1 MDRPSPAPAT
11 PLPPT
16 PAAPGVDVTGLL
28 LAWKR
33 GDQAAT
39 DQLVVA
45 VYDELHRQA
54 GWAMRREGGEHTLQA
69 TALVHESYLRLVD
82 QRRVEWRNRA
92 HFFAIASTVMRRI
105 LVDHARARLT
115 AKRGGG
121 VAPITLAGAEH
132 GGPQET
138 DDVDL
143 LALHEALER
152 LAALDPEQARLV
164 ELRYFGGLTIEE
176 TAEALGVSPATVKRE
191 WALARAWLRR
201 ELSVEGT

>member
-1 MDRPSPAPAT
+1 M
-11 PLPPT
+11 PLPIDDSDAG
-16 PAAPGVDVTGLL
+16 AASPDVTGLL
-28 LAWKR
+28 LAWGN
-33 GDQAAT
+33 GDTDAANR
-39 DQLVVA
+39 LLSA
-45 VYDELHRQA
+45 IYDELHRQA
-54 GWAMRREGGEHTLQA
+54 ARAMRRENEGDTLQA
-69 TALVHESYLRLVD
+69 TALVHEAYLRLVD

-92 HFFAIASTVMRRI
+92 HFFGVASTVMRRI

-138 DDVDL
+138 DDIDL

-152 LAALDPEQARLV
+152 LAALDPDQARLV

-176 TAEALGVSPATVKRE
+176 TAE
-191 WALARAWLRR
+191 
-201 ELSVEGT
+201 